1 VTKRSKS
8 ANAMAEIKLF
18 FHENGRIK
26 VSRSLEFLKST
37 PIGNFLWI
45 DLHDVDEEVENQ
57 LEDFLKIYIQEE
69 EEMEEIEMSSRYIE
83 TSDSLVIN
91 ANFMLPNY
99 ELETVSFILKNDILV
114 TVHNEDL
121 PTFME
126 TQKKIAT
133 NPRNYPSGYHVLV
146 ALLETRVE
154 RDADLIEDVID
165 KITKLSDS
173 IRDADEDVLMDI
185 TKLQEQIMV
194 IRQNIIEKQRLLS
207 NLLRSELL
215 PKELTT
221 KLTIV
226 LRDVNS
232 LVEHAKFSFERL
244 DYLQD
249 TFLGLVNIEQNK
261 IIKIFTIVS
270 VIFMPP
276 TLVAS
281 IFGQN
286 FPNMPFINQAWGFW
300 ISLLLMI
307 LFSGFILI
315 IFKRK
320 KWL

>member
-1 VTKRSKS
+1 
-8 ANAMAEIKLF
+8 MAEIKLF
-18 FHENGRIK
+18 YHEGGRIK

-37 PIGNFLWI
+37 PIEKFLWI

-83 TSDSLVIN
+83 TSDSLIIN
-91 ANFMLPNY
+91 SNFMLNDF
-99 ELETVSFILKNDILV
+99 EVETVSFILKNDILV
-114 TVHNEDL
+114 TVHNEEL
-121 PTFME
+121 PSFLE
-126 TQKKIAT
+126 TTKKISS
-133 NPRNYPSGYHVLV
+133 NPRNYPTGYHVMV

-154 RDADLIEDVID
+154 RDADLIEGLID

-185 TKLQEQIMV
+185 TALQEQATAV
-194 IRQNIIEKQRLLS
+194 RQNVIEKQRSLS
-207 NLLRSELL
+207 NLLRSDLM
-215 PKELTT
+215 PKELYP
-221 KLTIV
+221 KLTII
-226 LRDVNS
+226 LRDANS
-232 LVEHAKFSFERL
+232 LVEHAKFCFERL

-249 TFLGLVNIEQNK
+249 TFLGLINIEQNK

-276 TLVAS
+276 TLIAS

-286 FPNMPFINQAWGFW
+286 FPGMPFTTGPWGFW
-300 ISLLLMI
+300 ISLGLMVAFSCVILLY
-307 LFSGFILI
+307 
-315 IFKRK
+315 FKVK

>member
-1 VTKRSKS
+1 
-8 ANAMAEIKLF
+8 MAEIKLF
-18 FHENGRIK
+18 FHEDGRIK

-37 PIGNFLWI
+37 PIDKFLWI

-83 TSDSLVIN
+83 TSDSLIIN
-91 ANFMLPNY
+91 SNFMLHDY

-121 PTFME
+121 PTFQE
-126 TQKKIAT
+126 TQKKIAS
-133 NPRNYPSGYHVLV
+133 NPRNYPTGYHVMV

-154 RDADLIEDVID
+154 RDADLIEDLID
-165 KITKLSDS
+165 KITRLSDS

-185 TKLQEQIMV
+185 TELQEQIMV
-194 IRQNIIEKQRLLS
+194 IRQNIIEKQRSLS
-207 NLLRSELL
+207 NLLRSELV
-215 PKELTT
+215 PKELHP
-221 KLTIV
+221 KLTII
-226 LRDVNS
+226 LRDANS

-261 IIKIFTIVS
+261 IIKIFTVVS

-276 TLVAS
+276 TLIAS

-286 FPNMPFINQAWGFW
+286 FPGMPFIDKSWGFW
-300 ISLLLMI
+300 ISLGLMVG
-307 LFSGFILI
+307 FSGLILLF
-315 IFKRK
+315 FKRK